1 MYIHLGKNTT
11 VSLKSI
17 IGVFD
22 LDITTQ
28 SKKTR
33 NFLSREEK
41 LKRVINISEELP
53 RSFIICKEDNK
64 TRIYLSQISSQTL
77 QKRANSMRNDKKSN

>member
-77 QKRANSMRNDKKSN
+77 QKRANSMRNNKKSN